1 MPMAAERRE
10 ALLVDSSI
18 YLDLLRKGEDVGTRL
33 RDLVDAGTLL
43 TCGIVRIEVLRGIVD
58 RRIRQWMASLFDEM
72 IECPLDHHQVSDA
85 AELAWRLD
93 RKGTVLPIPDVLIAS
108 CALRAGAAVA
118 TTDPYF
124 RLVPGL
130 RVTATLAV
138 G

>member
-18 YLDLLRKGEDVGTRL
+18 YIDLLRKGEDVGTRL

-72 IECPLDHHQVSDA
+72 IECPLDYRLVSDA

-93 RKGTVLPIPDVLIAS
+93 RRGTVLPIPDVVIAA

-118 TTDPYF
+118 TTDPHF

-130 RVTATLAV
+130 KVTATLAAR
-138 G
+138 